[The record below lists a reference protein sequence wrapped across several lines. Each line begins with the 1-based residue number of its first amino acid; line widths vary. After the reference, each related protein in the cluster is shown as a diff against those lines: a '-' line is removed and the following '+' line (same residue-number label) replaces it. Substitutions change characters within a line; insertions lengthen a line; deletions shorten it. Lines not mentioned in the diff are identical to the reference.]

1 MKKLQWQVLLVH
13 VFNDPKPLDSYFLL
27 FCETKAYNLLIIV
40 FSVDKL
46 LRNWVSLFAKAK
58 EYALNFK
65 IFDSFFLLDRRIR

>member
-1 MKKLQWQVLLVH
+1 MKKRQWQVLLVH
-13 VFNDPKPLDSYFLL
+13 LFNDPKPLDSYFLL